1 MISKILLTI
10 LIDIILS
17 MKNQNNIFNSQQIS
31 EKKLA
36 NFFNALVIRLYLLID
51 CDEFDPYKS
60 TDHYKSWPPH
70 RDPFDS
76 DLEDYFNGFDEI
88 SRSFHLIF
96 HEYLFLIYPD
106 QSDCMR
112 AVYFMMFNELL
123 NKEDIDLVELASL
136 HPSKPNTNN
145 LIKHIKK
152 NKFTFQGAPKNV
164 QQELIDDY
172 IAMMKEARLPIID
185 EEKIHHMVTK
195 GSSISQFWHIYG
207 AMAFLL
213 SRKDTEY
220 FSEQISF
227 SCALDRYKKVTN
239 DEDKVFNLLSYLCD
253 EFANDKNW
261 LKYNISERYTDLD
274 NAMYDRGYSGIT
286 YAESLM
292 NSNNSYNNYDYFDS
306 FVYSTP
312 KNKTR
317 REDLRQFIDSRFKY
331 KNNISNYIKEKY
343 YDL

>member
-1 MISKILLTI
+1 
-10 LIDIILS
+10 
-17 MKNQNNIFNSQQIS
+17 
-31 EKKLA
+31 
-36 NFFNALVIRLYLLID
+36 
-51 CDEFDPYKS
+51 
-60 TDHYKSWPPH
+60 
-70 RDPFDS
+70 
-76 DLEDYFNGFDEI
+76 
-88 SRSFHLIF
+88 
-96 HEYLFLIYPD
+96 
-106 QSDCMR
+106 
-112 AVYFMMFNELL
+112 
-123 NKEDIDLVELASL
+123 
-136 HPSKPNTNN
+136 
-145 LIKHIKK
+145 
-152 NKFTFQGAPKNV
+152 
-164 QQELIDDY
+164 
-172 IAMMKEARLPIID
+172 
-185 EEKIHHMVTK
+185 
-195 GSSISQFWHIYG
+195 
-207 AMAFLL
+207 
-213 SRKDTEY
+213 
-220 FSEQISF
+220 
-227 SCALDRYKKVTN
+227 VTN